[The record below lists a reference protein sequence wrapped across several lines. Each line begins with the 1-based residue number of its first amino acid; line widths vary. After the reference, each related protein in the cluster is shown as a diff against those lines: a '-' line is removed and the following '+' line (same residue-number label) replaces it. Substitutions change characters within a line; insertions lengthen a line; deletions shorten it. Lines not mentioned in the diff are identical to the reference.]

1 MLKPEGFMS
10 NGIFS
15 TPTPINEPVKP
26 YGPGTPEKRDI
37 KKCLTEMKASP
48 IKIPLVI
55 GGEHIF
61 TSKMGQ
67 VNCPH
72 NTSLTLATFS
82 QGGAKEA
89 QLAIDASLKARKH
102 WASLPWEDRAAVFLK
117 AADLLTTKYRAR
129 MNAATM
135 LGQSKTVFQAEID
148 AACELIDFF
157 RFNVHF
163 AEQIYRQQPISAP
176 GTWNRLSARGLEGF
190 VYAVA
195 PFNFTSISVNLA
207 ATPALM
213 GCSVLWKPAAT
224 AVLGSWIGME
234 ILEEAGLPAG
244 VINFIPGDAA
254 EISNVAL
261 NHKDL
266 AGVHFTGSTNTF
278 NNIWQTVGN
287 NLSKY
292 ASYPRLVGETGG
304 KDFVFAH
311 HSADVDML
319 AVALVRGAF
328 EYQGQKCSAASR
340 AYIPR
345 SIWPKLKDKLVAMT
359 EELKMG
365 DPEDFTNFVG
375 AVIDE
380 RAFKKIK
387 NYIDNAKADSAC
399 KVIAGGQCD
408 SSKGYFIRPTII
420 ETTNPK
426 STTMVEEIFGP
437 VLTIY
442 VYEDKDFDAAL
453 KLCDESTPYALT
465 GAIFAKDRHTIHQ
478 MSAALENAAGNFYI
492 NDKPT
497 GAVVGQQPFGGA
509 RASGTNDKAGSVYNL
524 LRWVNHRTIKEN
536 YLPIVDY
543 RYPFM
548 AEP

>member
-1 MLKPEGFMS
+1 MS

-15 TPTPINEPVKP
+15 TPHPTNEPIKSYAPQSSEKTEVK
-26 YGPGTPEKRDI
+26 
-37 KKCLTEMKASP
+37 KALASLRSEP
-48 IKIPLVI
+48 TKIPLVI

-61 TSKMGQ
+61 TPA
-67 VNCPH
+67 NETIICPH
-72 NTSLTLATFS
+72 NKSLVLGQASKAGT
-82 QGGAKEA
+82 KET
-89 QLAIDASLKARKH
+89 QLAIDACLKARKS
-102 WASLPWEDRAAVFLK
+102 WAALSWEDRAAVFLK
-117 AADLLTTKYRAR
+117 AADLLTTKYRAK

-135 LGQSKTVFQAEID
+135 LGQSKTVFQSEID

-163 AEQIYRQQPISAP
+163 AEQIYRQQPYSPA
-176 GTWNRLSARGLEGF
+176 GQWNRLTARGLEGF
-190 VYAVA
+190 VYAIA

-207 ATPALM
+207 AAPAIM

-224 AVLGSWIGME
+224 GTLSSWIGMQ
-234 ILEEAGLPAG
+234 ILEEAGLPPG
-244 VINFIPGDAA
+244 VINFIPGSAS
-254 EISNVAL
+254 EISKVAL
-261 NHKDL
+261 GHREL
-266 AGVHFTGSTNTF
+266 AGIHFTGSTATF
-278 NNIWQTVGN
+278 NMLWESVGS

-292 ASYPRLVGETGG
+292 GAYPRLVGETGG

-311 HSADVDML
+311 NSADVDML
-319 AVALVRGAF
+319 VVALVRGAF

-340 AYIPR
+340 AYIPK
-345 SIWPKLKDKLVAMT
+345 SIWPKVKEKLVTMT

-365 DPEDFTNFVG
+365 DVEDFTNFVG

-380 RAFKKIK
+380 RSFTKIK
-387 NYIDNAKADSAC
+387 GYIDQAKADSNC
-399 KVIAGGQCD
+399 KIIAGGQCD
-408 SSKGYFIRPTII
+408 ASKGFFIRPTVI
-420 ETTNPK
+420 ETTDPK
-426 STTMVEEIFGP
+426 SKTMIEEIFGP
-437 VLTIY
+437 VLTVFAY
-442 VYEDKDFDAAL
+442 DDKDFEAAL

-465 GAIFAKDRHTIHQ
+465 GAIFARDRHTISH
-478 MSAALENAAGNFYI
+478 MTTALENAAGNFYV

-509 RASGTNDKAGSVYNL
+509 RASGTNDKAGSIYNL

-536 YLPIVDY
+536 FLPIVDY